1 MFVSVFCNAIFHEL
15 LLIPE
20 SALEMNNHGSENFI
34 IEGGRGGGGGGGG
47 RDGEFP
53 LTRIKG
59 KTKHKIIR
67 KWLLLES

>member
-34 IEGGRGGGGGGGG
+34 IEVGRGGGGGGGAG
-47 RDGEFP
+47 DEMGNS
-53 LTRIKG
+53 L
-59 KTKHKIIR
+59 
-67 KWLLLES
+67 